1 MKSLFATSI
10 AAYSLF
16 FAPLPL
22 DAAEVSVDV
31 RFSTREAS
39 IIRSYYRQLP
49 ATSQPKGRKGSKSLP
64 PGIAKNLA
72 RGKSLPPGIAKQVL
86 PGALVRELPPVR
98 NGFERVVLDGK
109 VLLVEIATQVVHD
122 VLADAILK

>member
-22 DAAEVSVDV
+22 DAAEISVDV
-31 RFSTREAS
+31 RFSTREAT
-39 IIRSYYRQLP
+39 IIRDYYRQIP
-49 ATSQPKGRKGSKSLP
+49 DSPSKGKKRPKSLP

-86 PGALVRELPPVR
+86 PGALISQLPPAR
-98 NGFERVVLDGK
+98 DGFERVILDGK
-109 VLLVEIATQVVHD
+109 VLLVDIATQMVHD
-122 VLADAILK
+122 VLVDAILK

>member
-22 DAAEVSVDV
+22 DAAEISVDV

-39 IIRSYYRQLP
+39 IIRDFYRQP
-49 ATSQPKGRKGSKSLP
+49 TVNEAKGKKGPKSLP

-72 RGKSLPPGIAKQVL
+72 RGKPLPPGIAKQVL
-86 PGALVRELPPVR
+86 PGALISQLPPTR
-98 NGFERVVLDGK
+98 DGFERVILDGK
-109 VLLVEIATQVVHD
+109 ILLVEIATQMVHD